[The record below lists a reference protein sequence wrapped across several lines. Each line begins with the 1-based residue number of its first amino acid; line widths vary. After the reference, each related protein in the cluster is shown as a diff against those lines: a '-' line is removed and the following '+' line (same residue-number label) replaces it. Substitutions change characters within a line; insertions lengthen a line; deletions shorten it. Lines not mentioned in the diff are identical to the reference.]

1 MTTCCARPP
10 VDALVTIRAQRGRS
24 TTENRDVTSI
34 GPISPASFL
43 NPVNAAQSAGT
54 QGARHHQA
62 TASDPDGDGIPDRP
76 SSSAST
82 ASPASALSSALN
94 TTA

>member
-1 MTTCCARPP
+1 M
-10 VDALVTIRAQRGRS
+10 
-24 TTENRDVTSI
+24 TSI

-43 NPVNAAQSAGT
+43 NPANAAQSAGT
-54 QGARHHQA
+54 QGARHHHHQA
-62 TASDPDGDGIPDRP
+62 AASDPDGDGIPDRP
-76 SSSAST
+76 SSSASA